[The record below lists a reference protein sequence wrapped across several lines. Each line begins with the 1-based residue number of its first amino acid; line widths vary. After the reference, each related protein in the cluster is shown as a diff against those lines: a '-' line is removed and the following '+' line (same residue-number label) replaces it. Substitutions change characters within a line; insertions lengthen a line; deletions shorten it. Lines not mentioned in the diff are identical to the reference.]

1 MSHFKS
7 FINVFD
13 DEIKS
18 VKNVISNFSQDN
30 INKIIDEILHNS
42 GRLIVSGIGK
52 SGLIGKKIAAT
63 LASTGTR
70 SFFIHSTEAYHGD
83 LGMINQ
89 NDILLLI
96 SYSGESDDV
105 LKVLSFCNEN
115 EIKTISVTGNKNST
129 LAKNSNYFI
138 NSNIISEACHLDL
151 APTSSTT
158 ATLIIGDA
166 IAVTLMKAKK
176 FTEADFA
183 KYHPGGKIGKRL
195 LTKVKDVMK
204 TDKLPILNKNMDI
217 SDIIYN
223 ISNSGYGI
231 GFLLQNKN
239 IIGVIT
245 DGDIR
250 RAIKL
255 ELNLKKIQLQ
265 SLINKN
271 FKFTRPDSNL
281 HEVKNI
287 MQTNKIITLPVIDT
301 DNTLVGLVQ
310 YYDI

>member
-204 TDKLPILNKNMDI
+204 TDKLPILDENMDI

>member
-7 FINVFD
+7 FIDVFD

-30 INKIIDEILHNS
+30 INKIIDEILNNS

-63 LASTGTR
+63 LSSTGTS

-204 TDKLPILNKNMDI
+204 TDKLPILDKNMDL

-271 FKFTRPDSNL
+271 FKFARPDSNL

>member
-204 TDKLPILNKNMDI
+204 TDKLPILDKNMDI

-301 DNTLVGLVQ
+301 DNKLVGLVQ

>member
-1 MSHFKS
+1 MSYFKS
-7 FINVFD
+7 FIDVFD

-30 INKIIDEILHNS
+30 INKIIDEILNNS

-204 TDKLPILNKNMDI
+204 TDKLPILDKNMDL

>member
-30 INKIIDEILHNS
+30 INKIIDEILNNS

-63 LASTGTR
+63 LASTGTS

-204 TDKLPILNKNMDI
+204 TDKLPILDKNMDI

>member
-7 FINVFD
+7 FIDVFD

-30 INKIIDEILHNS
+30 INKIIDEILNNS

-63 LASTGTR
+63 LASTGTS

-204 TDKLPILNKNMDI
+204 TDKLPILDKNMDL

-255 ELNLKKIQLQ
+255 ELNLKNIQLQ

>member
-30 INKIIDEILHNS
+30 INKIIDEILNNS

-63 LASTGTR
+63 LASTGTS

-204 TDKLPILNKNMDI
+204 TDKLPILDKNMDL

>member
-1 MSHFKS
+1 MK
-7 FINVFD
+7 FI
-13 DEIKS
+13 S
-18 VKNVISNFSQDN
+18 LGGISENDGS
-30 INKIIDEILHNS
+30 KIIDEILNIS

-63 LASTGTR
+63 LASTGTS

-204 TDKLPILNKNMDI
+204 TDKLPILDKNMDL

-255 ELNLKKIQLQ
+255 ELNLKNIQLQ

>member
-204 TDKLPILNKNMDI
+204 TDKLPILDKNMDL

>member
-7 FINVFD
+7 FIDVFD

-18 VKNVISNFSQDN
+18 VKNVISNFNQEN

-63 LASTGTR
+63 LASTGSS

-89 NDILLLI
+89 NDILFLI

-115 EIKTISVTGNKNST
+115 EIKTISITGNKNST

-176 FTEADFA
+176 FSEADFV

-204 TDKLPILNKNMDI
+204 TDKLPILDKNMDI

-250 RAIKL
+250 RAIKS
-255 ELNLKKIQLQ
+255 ELNLKKIKLQ
-265 SLINKN
+265 SLLNKN
-271 FKFTRPDSNL
+271 FKFTNPDSNL

-287 MQTNKIITLPVIDT
+287 MQTNKIITLPVIDA

>member
-7 FINVFD
+7 FIDVFD

-30 INKIIDEILHNS
+30 INKIIDEILNNS

-63 LASTGTR
+63 LASTGTS

-204 TDKLPILNKNMDI
+204 TDKLPILDKNMDI

>member
-1 MSHFKS
+1 MMIVV
-7 FINVFD
+7 FIF
-13 DEIKS
+13 
-18 VKNVISNFSQDN
+18 
-30 INKIIDEILHNS
+30 
-42 GRLIVSGIGK
+42 
-52 SGLIGKKIAAT
+52 
-63 LASTGTR
+63 
-70 SFFIHSTEAYHGD
+70 
-83 LGMINQ
+83 
-89 NDILLLI
+89 
-96 SYSGESDDV
+96 DV
-105 LKVLSFCNEN
+105 LSICY
-115 EIKTISVTGNKNST
+115 
-129 LAKNSNYFI
+129 SNYFI

-204 TDKLPILNKNMDI
+204 TDKLPILDKNMDL

-271 FKFTRPDSNL
+271 FKFARPDSNL

>member
-7 FINVFD
+7 FIDVFD

-63 LASTGTR
+63 LASTGTS

-204 TDKLPILNKNMDI
+204 TDKLPILDKNMDL

-271 FKFTRPDSNL
+271 FKFARPDSNL

>member
-7 FINVFD
+7 FIDVFD

-30 INKIIDEILHNS
+30 INKIIDEILNNS

-63 LASTGTR
+63 LASTGTS

-115 EIKTISVTGNKNST
+115 EIKTISVSGNKNST

-204 TDKLPILNKNMDI
+204 TDKLPILDKNMDL

>member
-7 FINVFD
+7 FIDVFD

-63 LASTGTR
+63 LASTGTS

-138 NSNIISEACHLDL
+138 NSNINSEACHLDL

-204 TDKLPILNKNMDI
+204 TDKLPILDKNMDI

>member
-176 FTEADFA
+176 FNEADFA

>member
-7 FINVFD
+7 FIDVFD

-63 LASTGTR
+63 LASTGTS

-204 TDKLPILNKNMDI
+204 TDKLPILDMDL

>member
-7 FINVFD
+7 FIDVFD

-30 INKIIDEILHNS
+30 INKIIDEILNNS

-63 LASTGTR
+63 LASTGTS

-204 TDKLPILNKNMDI
+204 TDKLPILDKNMDI

-231 GFLLQNKN
+231 GFLLQNKS

>member
-30 INKIIDEILHNS
+30 INKIIDEILNNS

-204 TDKLPILNKNMDI
+204 TDKLPILDKNMDI

>member
-7 FINVFD
+7 FIDVFD

-63 LASTGTR
+63 LASTGTS

-83 LGMINQ
+83 LGMISQ

-204 TDKLPILNKNMDI
+204 TDKLPILDKNMDI

>member
-7 FINVFD
+7 FIDVFD

-83 LGMINQ
+83 LGMINK

-204 TDKLPILNKNMDI
+204 TDKLPILDKNMDI

>member
-83 LGMINQ
+83 LGMINK

-204 TDKLPILNKNMDI
+204 TDKLPILDKNMDL

>member
-1 MSHFKS
+1 MSYFKS
-7 FINVFD
+7 FIDVFD

-63 LASTGTR
+63 LASTGTS

-204 TDKLPILNKNMDI
+204 TDKLPILDKNMDL

>member
-7 FINVFD
+7 FIDVFD

-30 INKIIDEILHNS
+30 INKIIDEILNNS

-63 LASTGTR
+63 LASTGTS

-204 TDKLPILNKNMDI
+204 TDKLPILDKNMDL

>member
-83 LGMINQ
+83 LGMINK

-204 TDKLPILNKNMDI
+204 TDKLPILDKNMDI

-287 MQTNKIITLPVIDT
+287 MQTNKIITLPVINT

>member
-7 FINVFD
+7 FIDVFD

-63 LASTGTR
+63 LASTGTS

-204 TDKLPILNKNMDI
+204 TDKLPILDKNMDI

>member
-63 LASTGTR
+63 LASTGTS

-176 FTEADFA
+176 FNEADFA

-204 TDKLPILNKNMDI
+204 TDKLPILDKNMDL

>member
-7 FINVFD
+7 FIDVFD

-18 VKNVISNFSQDN
+18 VKNVISNFNQEN
-30 INKIIDEILHNS
+30 INKIIDEILHSS

-63 LASTGTR
+63 LASTGTS

-204 TDKLPILNKNMDI
+204 TDKLPILDKNMDL

-271 FKFTRPDSNL
+271 FKFARPDSNL